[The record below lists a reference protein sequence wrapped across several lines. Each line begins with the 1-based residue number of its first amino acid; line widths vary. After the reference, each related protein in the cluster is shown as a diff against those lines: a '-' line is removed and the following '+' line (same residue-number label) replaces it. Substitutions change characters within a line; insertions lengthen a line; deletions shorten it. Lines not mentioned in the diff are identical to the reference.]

1 MTEPFE
7 SGADLGGAHDDQGTA
22 PGADAPDEEMTD
34 DTPGTEQGTPPPA
47 EDTFF
52 DPTALAPELQDQWK
66 RMQASFTKKRQ
77 EDRTAA
83 RQFSQ
88 KAELVDKFYSD
99 RDYARKVVQQIAPYL
114 GLQIQPASG
123 GTPAPQ
129 GTPQGGQPGSS
140 QELESELAQSLGQDL
155 GFLAKPLAQVLGR
168 VIEHRVKDAL
178 SPFEQQTVLQQQRSQ
193 QQEEDEALAT
203 MDSQYPGWEQHQ
215 TQMQALDT
223 FLRSGKHR
231 HPVFGT
237 RQEALYKLVTGGAMA
252 RVDAAKAMGQAAKN
266 RTTTGRAGRQTA
278 STLPDT
284 LRQANR
290 EQGWN
295 QAWALAAQ
303 NLEELEREAER
314 TLR

>member
-1 MTEPFE
+1 MADDFQA
-7 SGADLGGAHDDQGTA
+7 GADLAGEQDDQGTD
-22 PGADAPDEEMTD
+22 PGADALGEPMR
-34 DTPGTEQGTPPPA
+34 DTTQGTEQA

-52 DPTALAPELQDQWK
+52 DPKELAPELQDQWK

-77 EDRTAA
+77 EDRQIA

-99 RDYARKVVQQIAPYL
+99 RDYALRVVQQIAPYL
-114 GLQIQPASG
+114 GLQMTPASG
-123 GTPAPQ
+123 GTPGTQ
-129 GTPQGGQPGSS
+129 GTPAGQTGTT
-140 QELESELAQSLGQDL
+140 QDLESDLQQHLGQDL

-168 VIEHRVKDAL
+168 VIERRVKDAL
-178 SPFEQQTVLQQQRSQ
+178 SPFEQQTLQQQQQSQ
-193 QQEEDEALAT
+193 QQEEDEALAA

-215 TQMQALDT
+215 TQMQALDA

-237 RQEALYKLVTGGAMA
+237 RHEALYKLVTGGAMA
-252 RVDAAKAMGQAAKN
+252 RVDAAKAMQQAAKN

-278 STLPDT
+278 SNLTDT
-284 LRQANR
+284 LRKANR

-295 QAWALAAQ
+295 QAWKLVAD

-314 TLR
+314 SLR